1 MNIVG
6 KLSGKEKFLTFEGRE
21 TQFTHAHWPCFYFS
35 QNIKRIFETKN
46 EL

>member
-21 TQFTHAHWPCFYFS
+21 TQFTHWPCFYFS